1 MNTLPQMLR
10 YPAGR
15 FGLALGLMLGIAAAL
30 MGEQVKRSCSV
41 ACVAFWHDV
50 WGVRNT

>member
-10 YPAGR
+10 YPAER
-15 FGLALGLMLGIAAAL
+15 FGLTLGLMLGIVAAL

-41 ACVAFWHDV
+41 ACVEWWHDV
-50 WGVRNT
+50 WGLSNT